1 LVALVLFV
9 AVDLGLGPALGDCV
23 APFFAM
29 AAAGGDNG
37 LVEDVQRQ
45 LCDAPKLFFGC
56 VAIER

>member
-1 LVALVLFV
+1 
-9 AVDLGLGPALGDCV
+9 
-23 APFFAM
+23 M